1 MNKSRISRLLKLALC
16 AALLA
21 PSASTAQNKPS
32 RLARANGMVAD
43 EGGGWRFPT
52 PADALQV
59 LREEWKGRSAQAV
72 LRQEFESRPQAE
84 LDALA
89 NELADILLAGNPEFG
104 SDAEKIQ
111 RAAASALVMS
121 AKRVKWWIAGLD
133 RWQED
138 DEATPGTPFAGAFDA
153 LVRVYETRA
162 ARALANGGTDPFQ
175 EAYREGRPIGL
186 SSGYTDLIAALG
198 DIYWADPPGIGGDY
212 LLALLE
218 TAEPPEPPGP
228 RDYDAHLQFA
238 IGPVKGLWCQAAHML
253 RGDGFLTVLPGGRL
267 SELPAIARDDESF
280 LARCD
285 EIRYEG
291 GYTTVVRGDP
301 TTLRQ
306 GGSPPDGFELMR
318 EVYEASAARALRGGG
333 SDPMLEAARRGED
346 PALLAAQLRSVFEAD
361 PAARGVN
368 YLLALLE
375 TSEPPEPGEP
385 PPASLWC
392 EAARLLRESQ
402 WRARLPDIARDDRSF
417 VSRCKPLAAAG
428 LPLPVGYQGLSR

>member
-1 MNKSRISRLLKLALC
+1 MGLLTDTAPVVERAQRVKLKDMNTSRISRLLKLALC

-21 PSASTAQNKPS
+21 PSAGTAQNKPS
-32 RLARANGMVAD
+32 RQSRANGMVAD
-43 EGGGWRFPT
+43 ETGGWRFPT

-59 LREEWKGRSAQAV
+59 LRLERKGHSAEAV

-111 RAAASALVMS
+111 RAAASALVLS
-121 AKRVKWWIAGLD
+121 AKRAKWWSSGLD
-133 RWQED
+133 RWEKD
-138 DEATPGTPFAGAFDA
+138 DEASPGTPLAGAFDA

-162 ARALANGGTDPFQ
+162 ARALANGGTDPLQ
-175 EAYREGRPIGL
+175 EAYREGRPIGPGP
-186 SSGYTDLIAALG
+186 GYTNLIAALG

-238 IGPVKGLWCQAAHML
+238 IGPVKGLWCQAARIL
-253 RGDGFLTVLPGGRL
+253 RGDSSFAPLPGGRL

-291 GYTTVVRGDP
+291 GYTTVVRGE
-301 TTLRQ
+301 R
-306 GGSPPDGFELMR
+306 G
-318 EVYEASAARALRGGG
+318 ACAARRRLRSDAGGR
-333 SDPMLEAARRGED
+333 AARRGSRA
-346 PALLAAQLRSVFEAD
+346 PGRPAAQRV
-361 PAARGVN
+361 RGGPRG
-368 YLLALLE
+368 A
-375 TSEPPEPGEP
+375 G
-385 PPASLWC
+385 
-392 EAARLLRESQ
+392 R
-402 WRARLPDIARDDRSF
+402 RLPARPAGNLGATRAGGAPTCLA
-417 VSRCKPLAAAG
+417 VVRGGTAAA
-428 LPLPVGYQGLSR
+428 